1 MNSFLCF
8 NKKQTTSSLNA
19 KSESLEQSEP
29 YVLITAFNNFMMA
42 KANDEGTPTSSALKL
57 WNTHLAI
64 TLTSSP

>member
-29 YVLITAFNNFMMA
+29 YVLIIAFNNFMTA
-42 KANDEGTPTSSALKL
+42 KANVEGTPTSLALKL
-57 WNTHLAI
+57 
-64 TLTSSP
+64 